1 MKKIILTESQKIKLQ
16 QYLKEEK
23 NLRMYV
29 FDWDDNILRMPTE
42 VKMEKNENG
51 KWVPLRVSTEDF
63 AHFRTDPNYRTTP
76 DSFSDFTN
84 NEAFLIDA
92 KKAINNKS
100 FAPSYKKFIES
111 LIYANPF
118 AINTARGHSPNT
130 LKEGVKLFIQTVLSD
145 DEKMMMINN
154 IKKELPQSLVKGLNN
169 KQLIDL
175 YLDEMGEFY
184 PVTSEEFG
192 DRFGLNVKGGASNP
206 ENSKKVAI
214 AHFVEKVFKNVE
226 KLIQSGEYTKVSF
239 GFSDDDV
246 RNVKATVELLED
258 ELSKMYPE
266 IHFVIY
272 DTSDGGNK
280 KIVIEKE

>member
-130 LKEGVKLFIQTVLSD
+130 LKDGVKLFIQMVLSD

-154 IKKELPQSLVKGLNN
+154 IKKELPQSLIKGLNN
-169 KQLIDL
+169 IQLIDL

-184 PVTSEEFG
+184 PVSSEEFG

-206 ENSKKVAI
+206 EHSKKVAI
-214 AHFVEKVFKNVE
+214 AHFVEKVFRNVE

-239 GFSDDDV
+239 GFSDDDI

-272 DTSDGGNK
+272 DTSEGGNK

>member
-130 LKEGVKLFIQTVLSD
+130 LKDGVKLFIQMVLTD

-184 PVTSEEFG
+184 PVSSEEFG

-206 ENSKKVAI
+206 EHSKKVAI
-214 AHFVEKVFKNVE
+214 AHFVEKVFRNVE

-239 GFSDDDV
+239 GFSDDDI

-258 ELSKMYPE
+258 ELSTMYPE

-272 DTSDGGNK
+272 DTSEGGNK

>member
-130 LKEGVKLFIQTVLSD
+130 LKDGVKLFIQMVLTD

-184 PVTSEEFG
+184 PVSSEEFG

-206 ENSKKVAI
+206 EHSKKVAI
-214 AHFVEKVFKNVE
+214 AHFVEKVFRNVE

-239 GFSDDDV
+239 GFSDDDI

-272 DTSDGGNK
+272 DTSEGGNK

>member
-130 LKEGVKLFIQTVLSD
+130 LKEGVKLFIQMVLSD

-154 IKKELPQSLVKGLNN
+154 IKKELPQSLVKGLND

>member
-130 LKEGVKLFIQTVLSD
+130 LKDGVKLFIQMVLSD

-184 PVTSEEFG
+184 PVSSEEFG

-206 ENSKKVAI
+206 EHSKKVAI
-214 AHFVEKVFKNVE
+214 AHFVEKVFRNVE

-239 GFSDDDV
+239 GFSDDDI

-258 ELSKMYPE
+258 ELSTMYPE

-272 DTSDGGNK
+272 DTSEGGNK

>member
-42 VKMEKNENG
+42 VKMEKNEDG

-63 AHFRTDPNYRTTP
+63 AHFRTDPNYRTIP

-100 FAPSYKKFIES
+100 FSPSYKKFIES

-130 LKEGVKLFIQTVLSD
+130 LKEGVKLFIQMVLSD

-154 IKKELPQSLVKGLNN
+154 IKRELPQSLVKGLNN

-246 RNVKATVELLED
+246 KNVKATVELLED

>member
-130 LKEGVKLFIQTVLSD
+130 LKDGVKLFIQMVLSD

-184 PVTSEEFG
+184 PVSSEEFG

-206 ENSKKVAI
+206 EHSKKVAI
-214 AHFVEKVFKNVE
+214 AHFVEKVFRNVE

-239 GFSDDDV
+239 GFSDDDI

-272 DTSDGGNK
+272 DTSEGGNK

>member
-130 LKEGVKLFIQTVLSD
+130 LKDGVKLFIQMVLSD

-154 IKKELPQSLVKGLNN
+154 IKKELPQSLVKGLND

>member
-63 AHFRTDPNYRTTP
+63 ANFRTDPNYRTTP

-130 LKEGVKLFIQTVLSD
+130 LKEGVKLFIQMVLSD

-154 IKKELPQSLVKGLNN
+154 IKKELPQSLVKGLND

-214 AHFVEKVFKNVE
+214 AHFVEKVFRNVE

-239 GFSDDDV
+239 GFSDDDI

-272 DTSDGGNK
+272 DTSEGGSK

>member
-130 LKEGVKLFIQTVLSD
+130 LKDGVKLFIQMVLSD

-154 IKKELPQSLVKGLNN
+154 IKKELPQSLIKGLNN
-169 KQLIDL
+169 IQLIDL

-184 PVTSEEFG
+184 PVSSEEFG

-206 ENSKKVAI
+206 EHSKKVAI
-214 AHFVEKVFKNVE
+214 AHFVEKVFRNVE

-239 GFSDDDV
+239 GFSDDDI

-258 ELSKMYPE
+258 ELSTMYPE

-272 DTSDGGNK
+272 DTSEGGNK

>member
-84 NEAFLIDA
+84 NEPFLIDA

-130 LKEGVKLFIQTVLSD
+130 LKDGVKLFIQMVLTD

-184 PVTSEEFG
+184 PVSSEEFG

-206 ENSKKVAI
+206 EHSKKVAI
-214 AHFVEKVFKNVE
+214 AHFVEKVFRNVE

-258 ELSKMYPE
+258 ELSRMYPE

-272 DTSDGGNK
+272 DTSEGGNK

>member
-1 MKKIILTESQKIKLQ
+1 M
-16 QYLKEEK
+16 
-23 NLRMYV
+23 
-29 FDWDDNILRMPTE
+29 
-42 VKMEKNENG
+42 
-51 KWVPLRVSTEDF
+51 
-63 AHFRTDPNYRTTP
+63 
-76 DSFSDFTN
+76 
-84 NEAFLIDA
+84 
-92 KKAINNKS
+92 
-100 FAPSYKKFIES
+100 
-111 LIYANPF
+111 
-118 AINTARGHSPNT
+118 
-130 LKEGVKLFIQTVLSD
+130 VLSD

>member
-130 LKEGVKLFIQTVLSD
+130 LKDGVKLFIQMVLSD

-154 IKKELPQSLVKGLNN
+154 IKKELPQSLVKGLND

-206 ENSKKVAI
+206 EHSKKVAI
-214 AHFVEKVFKNVE
+214 AHFVEKVFRNVE

-239 GFSDDDV
+239 GFSDDDI

-272 DTSDGGNK
+272 DTSEGGNK

>member
-23 NLRMYV
+23 NIRMYV

-246 RNVKATVELLED
+246 KNVKATVELLED

>member
-130 LKEGVKLFIQTVLSD
+130 LKDGVKLFIQMVLTD

-184 PVTSEEFG
+184 PVSSEEFG

-206 ENSKKVAI
+206 EHSKKVAI
-214 AHFVEKVFKNVE
+214 AHFVEKVFRNVE

-272 DTSDGGNK
+272 DTSEGGNK

>member
-130 LKEGVKLFIQTVLSD
+130 LKEGVKLFIQMVLSD
-145 DEKMMMINN
+145 DEKIMMINN

>member
-23 NLRMYV
+23 NIRMYV

>member
-100 FAPSYKKFIES
+100 FSPSYKKFIES

-130 LKEGVKLFIQTVLSD
+130 LKEGVKLFIQMVLSD

-154 IKKELPQSLVKGLNN
+154 IKKELPQSLVKGLND

-184 PVTSEEFG
+184 PVSSEEFG

-206 ENSKKVAI
+206 EHSKKVAI
-214 AHFVEKVFKNVE
+214 AHFVEKVFRNVE

-239 GFSDDDV
+239 GFSDDDI

-272 DTSDGGNK
+272 DTSEGGNK